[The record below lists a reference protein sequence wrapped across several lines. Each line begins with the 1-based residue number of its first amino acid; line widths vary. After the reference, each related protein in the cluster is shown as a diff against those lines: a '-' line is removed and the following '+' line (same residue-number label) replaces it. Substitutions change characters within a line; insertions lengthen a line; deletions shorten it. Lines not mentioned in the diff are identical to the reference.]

1 MSEDNERRP
10 RLPAA
15 HPRRFD
21 VGLCPVVVA
30 QVRYGRLYDVSVVF
44 EDPVAFVGDE
54 NTGSVLGREQL
65 REASLANEV
74 TVAYK
79 TDPENED
86 DLGFDLQNFYAWEA
100 ARVAKRIMDDPLFQ
114 SAMRRALKESLARCS

>member
-10 RLPAA
+10 RLPAV

-21 VGLCPVVVA
+21 VGLCPVVIA

-44 EDPVAFVGDE
+44 EDPVAFVGDG

-65 REASLANEV
+65 RDASLANEV

-79 TDPENED
+79 TDPEHED
-86 DLGFDLQNFYAWEA
+86 DVEFAIQNYHAWEA
-100 ARVAKRIMDDPLFQ
+100 ARIAKKIMDDPLFQ